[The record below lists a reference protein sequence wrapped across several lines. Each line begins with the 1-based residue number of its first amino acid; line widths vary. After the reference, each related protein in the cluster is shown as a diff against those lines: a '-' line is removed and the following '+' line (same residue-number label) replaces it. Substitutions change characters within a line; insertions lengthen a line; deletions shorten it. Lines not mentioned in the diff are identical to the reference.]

1 MSESDVR
8 EQIIE
13 SATKY
18 FSRYGF
24 HKTTMDEIA
33 KNIHKAKGVL
43 YYYFRSKEEL
53 FNEVLK
59 QELDR
64 LKAAL
69 LKIVQSKN
77 NSLTILTDYMLT
89 RFKLLNGA
97 VNYHETL
104 KADFFEKY
112 LFVKN
117 VRDDFERFEQVQLR
131 AIIEKGNEEGYLN
144 VRDIGPTVDVAMM
157 IIKSIEIPLFL
168 QDKYKEYENTLRDL
182 INMITNSLQVH
193 PRLGN

>member
-1 MSESDVR
+1 MPEIDVKK
-8 EQIIE
+8 QIIE

-43 YYYFRSKEEL
+43 YYYFKSKEEL

-59 QELDR
+59 QELGT

-69 LKIVQSKN
+69 LKIVNSNN

-89 RFKLLNGA
+89 RFRLLNKA

-104 KADFFEKY
+104 KADFFERY
-112 LFVKN
+112 HFVKD
-117 VRDDFERFEQVQLR
+117 VRDDFEAFEQTQLTL
-131 AIIEKGNEEGYLN
+131 IIEKGNEEGYLN
-144 VRDIGPTVDVAMM
+144 VRNIGPTVDVAMM
-157 IIKSIEIPLFL
+157 IITSIEIPLFL
-168 QDKYKEYENTLRDL
+168 QDKYSEYENTLHDL
-182 INMITNSLQVH
+182 INMITDSLSI
-193 PRLGN
+193 PSKS

>member
-1 MSESDVR
+1 MPEKDVKR
-8 EQIIE
+8 QIIE

-18 FSRYGF
+18 FSKYGF

-43 YYYFRSKEEL
+43 YYYFRNKEEL
-53 FNEVLK
+53 FNEVLR
-59 QELDR
+59 QELDK
-64 LKAAL
+64 LKAVL
-69 LKIVQSKN
+69 LNIVQSNN

-89 RFKLLNGA
+89 RFKLLNMA

-112 LFVKN
+112 HFVKN
-117 VRDDFERFEQVQLR
+117 VRDDFERFEQIQLT

-144 VRDIGPTVDVAMM
+144 VKDIGPTVDVAMM

-168 QDKYKEYENTLRDL
+168 QDKYKDYENTLQDL
-182 INMITNSLQVH
+182 INMITQGLKIQEK
-193 PRLGN
+193 P

>member
-1 MSESDVR
+1 MPAPDVKS
-8 EQIIE
+8 QIIE

-33 KNIHKAKGVL
+33 KNIHKAKGVI
-43 YYYFRSKEEL
+43 YYYFKNKEEL

-59 QELDR
+59 QELGK

-69 LKIVQSKN
+69 LKIINSNN
-77 NSLTILTDYMLT
+77 NSLTILTDYILT
-89 RFKLLNGA
+89 RFRLLNKA

-112 LFVKN
+112 HFVKD
-117 VRDDFERFEQVQLR
+117 VRDDFDDFEQTQLTV
-131 AIIEKGNEEGYLN
+131 IIEKGNEEGYLN
-144 VRDIGPTVDVAMM
+144 IKNIGPTVDVAMM

-168 QDKYKEYENTLRDL
+168 QDKYKEYNHTLYELMTMLTDG
-182 INMITNSLQVH
+182 LQ
-193 PRLGN
+193 PDNK

>member
-1 MSESDVR
+1 MAELEVKER
-8 EQIIE
+8 IIE

-18 FSRYGF
+18 FSKYGF

-59 QELDR
+59 KELGT
-64 LKAAL
+64 LKEAL
-69 LKIVQSKN
+69 LEIVQSN
-77 NSLTILTDYMLT
+77 NNALTKLTDYIFT
-89 RFKLLNGA
+89 RFKLLNKA

-112 LFVKN
+112 HFVKD
-117 VRDDFERFEQVQLR
+117 VREDFEKFEQVQLT
-131 AIIEKGNEEGYLN
+131 AIIEKGKEEGYLD
-144 VRDIGPTVDVAMM
+144 VKDVGPAVDVFMM
-157 IIKSIEIPLFL
+157 IMQSVEIPFFL
-168 QDKYKEYENTLRDL
+168 QEKYDLYENTLHDL
-182 INMITNSLQVH
+182 INMIASSLKARSK
-193 PRLGN
+193 PD

>member
-1 MSESDVR
+1 MADPDVR
-8 EQIIE
+8 SQIVE

-43 YYYFRSKEEL
+43 YYYFKSKEEL

-59 QELDR
+59 QELDN
-64 LKAAL
+64 LKTTL
-69 LKIVQSKN
+69 RIIVQSNN
-77 NSLTILTDYMLT
+77 NSLTILKEYMLT
-89 RFKLLNGA
+89 RFKMLNMA

-112 LFVKN
+112 HFVKN
-117 VRDDFERFEQVQLR
+117 VRDDFEKFEQVQLT
-131 AIIEKGNEEGYLN
+131 AIINKGNEEGYLKVEN
-144 VRDIGPTVDVAMM
+144 VAPTVDVAMM
-157 IIKSIEIPLFL
+157 IIKSIAVSYTHL
-168 QDKYKEYENTLRDL
+168 TLP
-182 INMITNSLQVH
+182 TN
-193 PRLGN
+193 

>member
-1 MSESDVR
+1 MPSEKDVKS
-8 EQIIE
+8 QIIE

-43 YYYFRSKEEL
+43 YYYFKNKEEL

-59 QELDR
+59 QELGK

-69 LKIVQSKN
+69 LKIINSNN
-77 NSLTILTDYMLT
+77 NSLTILTDYILT
-89 RFKLLNGA
+89 RFRLLNKA

-112 LFVKN
+112 HFVKD
-117 VRDDFERFEQVQLR
+117 VRDDFDDFEQTQLT
-131 AIIEKGNEEGYLN
+131 AIITKGNEEGYLN
-144 VRDIGPTVDVAMM
+144 VKNIGPTVDVAMM

-168 QDKYKEYENTLRDL
+168 QDKYKEYNHTLYELMTMLTDGL
-182 INMITNSLQVH
+182 KPDNK
-193 PRLGN
+193 

>member
-1 MSESDVR
+1 MAELEVKER
-8 EQIIE
+8 IIE

-43 YYYFRSKEEL
+43 YYYFKSKEEL

-59 QELDR
+59 KELGT
-64 LKAAL
+64 LKEAL
-69 LKIVQSKN
+69 LEIVHSN
-77 NSLTILTDYMLT
+77 NNALTKLTDYIFT
-89 RFKLLNGA
+89 RFKLLNKA

-112 LFVKN
+112 HFVKD
-117 VRDDFERFEQVQLR
+117 VREDFEKFEQAQLKS
-131 AIIEKGNEEGYLN
+131 IIEKGKEEGYLD
-144 VRDIGPTVDVAMM
+144 VKDVGPAVDVFMM
-157 IIKSIEIPLFL
+157 IMQSVEIPFFL
-168 QDKYKEYENTLRDL
+168 QEKYDVYENTLHDL
-182 INMITNSLQVH
+182 VNMIASSLKAQSES
-193 PRLGN
+193 

>member
-1 MSESDVR
+1 MPEKDVKR
-8 EQIIE
+8 QIIE

-43 YYYFRSKEEL
+43 YYYFRNKEEL
-53 FNEVLK
+53 FNEVLRL
-59 QELDR
+59 ELDK
-64 LKAAL
+64 LKAVL
-69 LKIVQSKN
+69 HNIVQSN
-77 NSLTILTDYMLT
+77 NDSLTILTDYMLT
-89 RFKLLNGA
+89 RFKLLNMA

-112 LFVKN
+112 HFVKN
-117 VRDDFERFEQVQLR
+117 VRDDFERFEQIQLT

-144 VRDIGPTVDVAMM
+144 VKNIGPTVDVAMM

-168 QDKYKEYENTLRDL
+168 QDKYNEYENTLQDL
-182 INMITNSLQVH
+182 INMITDGLKIHEKS
-193 PRLGN
+193 

>member
-1 MSESDVR
+1 MPEKDVKR
-8 EQIIE
+8 QIIE

-18 FSRYGF
+18 FSKYGF

-43 YYYFRSKEEL
+43 YYYFRNKEEL
-53 FNEVLK
+53 FNEVLR
-59 QELDR
+59 QELDK
-64 LKAAL
+64 LKAVL
-69 LKIVQSKN
+69 LNIVQSKN

-89 RFKLLNGA
+89 RFKLLNMA

-112 LFVKN
+112 HFVKN
-117 VRDDFERFEQVQLR
+117 VRDDFERFEQIQLT

-144 VRDIGPTVDVAMM
+144 VKDIGPTVDVAMM
-157 IIKSIEIPLFL
+157 IIRSIEIPLFL
-168 QDKYKEYENTLRDL
+168 QDKYKEYENTLQDL
-182 INMITNSLQVH
+182 INMITQGLRIHEKS
-193 PRLGN
+193 

>member
-1 MSESDVR
+1 MSKLDVK

-43 YYYFRSKEEL
+43 YYYFKSKEEL

-59 QELDR
+59 QELNN
-64 LKAAL
+64 LKSAL
-69 LKIVQSKN
+69 LKIVQSNK
-77 NSLTILTDYMLT
+77 NSLTILTEYMLT
-89 RFKLLNGA
+89 RFKLLNTA

-112 LFVKN
+112 HFVKD
-117 VRDDFERFEQVQLR
+117 VRDDFDSFEQVQLTT
-131 AIIEKGNEEGYLN
+131 IIEKGNVEGYLS
-144 VRDIGPTVDVAMM
+144 VKDIGPTVDVAMM

-168 QDKYKEYENTLRDL
+168 QEKYELYENTLHDL
-182 INMITNSLQVH
+182 ISIITNSLSA
-193 PRLGN
+193 NSKS

>member
-1 MSESDVR
+1 MPAKKDVKN
-8 EQIIE
+8 QIIE

-33 KNIHKAKGVL
+33 RNIHKAKGVL

-59 QELDR
+59 QELGTM
-64 LKAAL
+64 KAAL
-69 LKIVQSKN
+69 LKIVNSNN
-77 NSLTILTDYMLT
+77 NSLTIITDYILT
-89 RFKLLNGA
+89 RFRLLNKA

-112 LFVKN
+112 HFVKD
-117 VRDDFERFEQVQLR
+117 VRDDFDDFEQTQLT
-131 AIIEKGNEEGYLN
+131 AIIEKGNAEGYLN
-144 VRDIGPTVDVAMM
+144 VKNIGPTVDVAMM

-168 QDKYKEYENTLRDL
+168 QDKYKAYKHTLFELMTMLTDGL
-182 INMITNSLQVH
+182 KADNK
-193 PRLGN
+193 

>member
-1 MSESDVR
+1 MSEIDVKS
-8 EQIIE
+8 QIIE

-33 KNIHKAKGVL
+33 QNIHKAKGVL

-59 QELDR
+59 QELDK
-64 LKAAL
+64 LKIAL
-69 LKIVQSKN
+69 LKIIQSDK
-77 NSLTILTDYMLT
+77 NSLSILTDYMLT
-89 RFKLLNGA
+89 RFKLLNAA

-112 LFVKN
+112 HFVKD
-117 VRDDFERFEQVQLR
+117 VRDDFERFEQIQLK
-131 AIIEKGNEEGYLN
+131 AIIVKGNEEGYLQVKN
-144 VRDIGPTVDVAMM
+144 IDPTVDVAMM
-157 IIKSIEIPLFL
+157 IIKGIEIPLFL
-168 QDKYKEYENTLRDL
+168 QEKYEEYENTLKDL
-182 INMITNSLQVH
+182 MNMITGSLQV
-193 PRLGN
+193 PPQP

>member
-1 MSESDVR
+1 MSELEVK
-8 EQIIE
+8 EKIIE

-18 FSRYGF
+18 FSKYGF

-59 QELDR
+59 KELGT
-64 LKAAL
+64 LKEAL
-69 LKIVQSKN
+69 LEIVQSN
-77 NSLTILTDYMLT
+77 NNALTKLTDYIFT
-89 RFKLLNGA
+89 RFKLLNKA

-112 LFVKN
+112 HFVKD
-117 VRDDFERFEQVQLR
+117 VREDFEKFEQVQLT
-131 AIIEKGNEEGYLN
+131 AIIEKGKEEGYLD
-144 VRDIGPTVDVAMM
+144 VKDVGPAVDVFMM
-157 IIKSIEIPLFL
+157 IMQSVEIPFFL
-168 QDKYKEYENTLRDL
+168 QEKYDLYENTLHDL
-182 INMITNSLQVH
+182 INMIASSLKARSK
-193 PRLGN
+193 PD

>member
-1 MSESDVR
+1 MTESDVKN
-8 EQIIE
+8 QIVA

-59 QELDR
+59 QELET
-64 LKAAL
+64 LKTAL
-69 LKIVQSKN
+69 LKIVQRDT

-89 RFKLLNGA
+89 RFKLLNTA

-112 LFVKN
+112 HFVKD
-117 VRDDFERFEQVQLR
+117 VRDDFERFEQVQLK
-131 AIIEKGNEEGYLN
+131 AIIVKGNEEGFLK
-144 VRDIGPTVDVAMM
+144 VKDIDPTVDVAMM
-157 IIKSIEIPLFL
+157 IIKGIEIPLFL

-182 INMITNSLQVH
+182 INMITGSLLL
-193 PRLGN
+193 PPGK

>member
-1 MSESDVR
+1 MASPDVKS
-8 EQIIE
+8 QIIE

-18 FSRYGF
+18 FSRFGF

-59 QELDR
+59 QELGV
-64 LKAAL
+64 LKDAL
-69 LKIVQSKN
+69 SAIVRSEN
-77 NSLTILTDYMLT
+77 NSLTILTEYMLT
-89 RFKLLNGA
+89 RFRLLNGA

-112 LFVKN
+112 NFVKD
-117 VRDDFERFEQVQLR
+117 VRDDFDAFEQTQLT
-131 AIIEKGNEEGYLN
+131 AIIEQGNAEGYLN
-144 VRDIGPTVDVAMM
+144 VKDVGHTVDVAMM

-168 QDKYKEYENTLRDL
+168 QDKYNSYENTLQDL
-182 INMITNSLQVH
+182 INMITGSLSLPH
-193 PRLGN
+193 RS

>member
-1 MSESDVR
+1 MPEKDVKR
-8 EQIIE
+8 QIIE

-18 FSRYGF
+18 FSKYGF

-43 YYYFRSKEEL
+43 YYYFRNKEEL

-59 QELDR
+59 KELDK

-69 LKIVQSKN
+69 LTIVQSNN
-77 NSLTILTDYMLT
+77 NSLTILTDYILT
-89 RFKLLNGA
+89 RFKLLNMA

-112 LFVKN
+112 HFVKN
-117 VRDDFERFEQVQLR
+117 VRDDFERFEQIQLT
-131 AIIEKGNEEGYLN
+131 AIIEKGNKEGYLN
-144 VRDIGPTVDVAMM
+144 VKNIGPTVDVAMM

-182 INMITNSLQVH
+182 INMIADGLKIHDKS
-193 PRLGN
+193 

>member
-1 MSESDVR
+1 MSEIDVKS
-8 EQIIE
+8 QIIE

-33 KNIHKAKGVL
+33 QNIHKAKGVL

-59 QELDR
+59 QELDK
-64 LKAAL
+64 LKIAL
-69 LKIVQSKN
+69 LKIIQSDK
-77 NSLTILTDYMLT
+77 NSLSILTDYMLT
-89 RFKLLNGA
+89 RFKLLNAA

-112 LFVKN
+112 HFVKD
-117 VRDDFERFEQVQLR
+117 VRDDFERFEQIQLK
-131 AIIEKGNEEGYLN
+131 AIIVKGNEEGYLQVKN
-144 VRDIGPTVDVAMM
+144 IDPTVDVAMM
-157 IIKSIEIPLFL
+157 TIKGIEIPLFL
-168 QDKYKEYENTLRDL
+168 QDKYEEYENTLKDL
-182 INMITNSLQVH
+182 INMITGSLQV
-193 PRLGN
+193 PPQP

>member
-1 MSESDVR
+1 MADTDVR
-8 EQIIE
+8 SQIID

-59 QELDR
+59 QELGA
-64 LKAAL
+64 LKSTL
-69 LKIVQSKN
+69 LKIVESNN
-77 NSLTILTDYMLT
+77 NSLVILSDYMLT
-89 RFKLLNGA
+89 RFKLLNDA

-112 LFVKN
+112 HFVKN
-117 VRDDFERFEQVQLR
+117 VRDDFERFEQIQLT

-144 VRDIGPTVDVAMM
+144 VKNIGPTVDVAMM

-168 QDKYKEYENTLRDL
+168 QDKYNENENTLQDL
-182 INMITNSLQVH
+182 INMITDGLKIHEKS
-193 PRLGN
+193 

>member
-1 MSESDVR
+1 MLETDVKS
-8 EQIIE
+8 QIIV

-33 KNIHKAKGVL
+33 KHIHKAKGVL

-59 QELDR
+59 QELST
-64 LKAAL
+64 LKTEL
-69 LKIVQSKN
+69 LKIVTSKN
-77 NSLTILTDYMLT
+77 NSLTILTDYILT
-89 RFKLLNGA
+89 RFRLLNKA

-112 LFVKN
+112 HFVKD
-117 VRDDFERFEQVQLR
+117 VMDDFNNFERTQLKF
-131 AIIEKGNEEGYLN
+131 IIEKGNAEGYLN
-144 VRDIGPTVDVAMM
+144 VRNVSATVDVAMM
-157 IIKSIEIPLFL
+157 IIQSIEIPLFL
-168 QDKYKEYENTLRDL
+168 QNKYMEYESTLHEL
-182 INMITNSLQVH
+182 MSMITNSLKDH
-193 PRLGN
+193 SRL

>member
-1 MSESDVR
+1 MGETDVR
-8 EQIIE
+8 SLIID

-33 KNIHKAKGVL
+33 RNIHKAKGVL

-59 QELDR
+59 QELGS
-64 LKAAL
+64 LKTVL
-69 LKIVQSKN
+69 QKIVESKN
-77 NSLTILTDYMLT
+77 NALTILSEYMLT
-89 RFKLLNGA
+89 RFKLLNEA

-112 LFVKN
+112 HFVKD
-117 VRDDFERFEQVQLR
+117 VRDDFERFEQLQLTT
-131 AIIEKGNEEGYLN
+131 IIEKGNEEGYLHVEN
-144 VRDIGPTVDVAMM
+144 VGPTVDVAMM
-157 IIKSIEIPLFL
+157 IIKGIEIPLFL
-168 QDKYKEYENTLRDL
+168 QDKYKEYKNFNL
-182 INMITNSLQVH
+182 
-193 PRLGN
+193 

>member
-182 INMITNSLQVH
+182 INMITSSLQVH
-193 PRLGN
+193 PRPGN

>member
-1 MSESDVR
+1 
-8 EQIIE
+8 
-13 SATKY
+13 
-18 FSRYGF
+18 
-24 HKTTMDEIA
+24 MDEIA

-43 YYYFRSKEEL
+43 YYYYKNKEEL

-59 QELDR
+59 QELGK

-69 LKIVQSKN
+69 LKIINSNN
-77 NSLTILTDYMLT
+77 NSLTILTDYILT
-89 RFKLLNGA
+89 RFRLLNKA

-112 LFVKN
+112 HFVKD
-117 VRDDFERFEQVQLR
+117 VRDDFDEFEQTQLT

-144 VRDIGPTVDVAMM
+144 VKNIGPTVDVAMM

-168 QDKYKEYENTLRDL
+168 QDKYKDYKHTLFELMTMLTDGL
-182 INMITNSLQVH
+182 KTDNK
-193 PRLGN
+193 